1 MRGVLDSH
9 HKQGG
14 LDWTEWPSQSAETAG
29 LGPERTAVITGAS
42 SGIGAAIA
50 TAIASTGAAVCLV
63 GRNTRRLEAVAG
75 KVRASSQSVLVCT
88 SDLTVDSDLEK
99 LAARVKQEF
108 RGLDVLVHCAGAF
121 VTGTIA
127 ATPVAQLDALY
138 RANLRS
144 PFALTRA
151 LLPLLKARSGQI
163 VFINSSQGLA
173 ARAATG
179 PFAAT
184 QHALKGLADS
194 LRQEVNA
201 DGIRVLSVYPGRTA
215 TPRMKSLYET
225 EGRNYQPE
233 LLLQPGDVAQ
243 AVMTSLQMPRT
254 AELTNVEIRPLIKS
268 Y

>member
-1 MRGVLDSH
+1 MDGH
-9 HKQGG
+9 HEQGG
-14 LDWTEWPSQSAETAG
+14 PDCPEWPSRSTEKAG
-29 LGPERTAVITGAS
+29 LGPEHTAVITGAS
-42 SGIGAAIA
+42 SGIGMAIA

-75 KVRASSQSVLVCT
+75 KVRASSQLVLVCR
-88 SDLTVDSDLEK
+88 SDLTVDSDLKE
-99 LAARVKQEF
+99 LGSRVKREF

-121 VTGTIA
+121 MTGKIE
-127 ATPVAQLDALY
+127 ATPVEQLDTLY

-144 PFALTRA
+144 PFALTHA
-151 LLPLLKARSGQI
+151 LLPLLKVRSGQI

-173 ARAATG
+173 ARATTG
-179 PFAAT
+179 PYAAT
-184 QHALKGLADS
+184 QHALKGLADC